1 MARTMARTM
10 AEMPTIRTMTRAD
23 VDLAIGLAAREGWNP
38 GLADA
43 DSFYAADPEGFFV
56 AEVEGHPV
64 GTISAVRYQG
74 DFGFI
79 GLFIVLPE
87 YRGRG
92 YGMALWRHAMAYLD
106 GCVVGLDS
114 VLDQEPIY
122 RKAGF
127 VPAYRSTRHA
137 GRGGGSVP
145 PGVVRLDAVPLA
157 EILRLD
163 RQCFPA
169 GREPFMRAWINA
181 PGVSGYGVMDGDRLA
196 GFGVIRPCG
205 EGHKIGPL
213 LADNASVAGTLLAA
227 LAATVPGEQFFLDVI
242 EPNAAAAEL
251 ARSMPVVFTTVRMYA
266 GGVPDTDTG
275 RLFGVT
281 SFELG

>member
-1 MARTMARTM
+1 MS
-10 AEMPTIRTMTRAD
+10 RAD
-23 VDLAIGLAAREGWNP
+23 MDLAIGLAAREGWNP
-38 GLADA
+38 GQADA
-43 DSFYAADPEGFFV
+43 DSFYAADPNGFFV
-56 AEVEGHPV
+56 AEVEGRPV
-64 GTISAVRYQG
+64 GTISAVRYQD

-87 YRGRG
+87 FRGRG

-122 RKAGF
+122 RRAGF
-127 VPAYRSTRHA
+127 VPAYRSVRHA
-137 GRGGGSVP
+137 GRGGGSMP
-145 PGVVRLDAVPLA
+145 QGVVRLDQVPFA

-169 GREPFMRAWINA
+169 GRESFMRAWINA
-181 PGVSGYGVMDGDRLA
+181 PGVSGYGVMHGDRLA
-196 GFGVIRPCG
+196 GFGVIRPCA

-213 LADNASVAGTLLAA
+213 LADNADVAGVLLAA
-227 LAATVPGEQFFLDVI
+227 LAAAVPGEQFFLDVI
-242 EPNAAAAEL
+242 EPNAQAAAL
-251 ARSMPVVFTTVRMYA
+251 ARSMPGVFTTVRMYA
-266 GGVPDTDTG
+266 GGAPDTDMG